1 MGVSEKVFDALK
13 TRVLLTEKVLSLN
26 DRVRR
31 LDNDM
36 RELDNRL
43 IRFKT
48 LMEVAMNQ
56 PHAQNQTKEL
66 P

>member
-13 TRVLLTEKVLSLN
+13 TGVLLTEKVSLLD

-31 LDNDM
+31 LDIDM
-36 RELDNRL
+36 REINNRL
-43 IRFKT
+43 IRLET

-56 PHAQNQTKEL
+56 VPINPKKV